1 MKKFLVVGC
10 GGSGAKTQAYMI
22 DQLKAHIRSFDPTLT
37 SLPKAWQFVSVDV
50 PIEPEPGPDGLG
62 NVQVNGGR
70 YVGIGSKEQ
79 YRTFDSGI
87 TRMLGERKALGEVA
101 TWSDRHPENR
111 TTPISDGAGQ
121 FRGLGRMLTL
131 RAIPRI
137 REELRAALN
146 TLEEAETLR
155 ELDELNYRI
164 TGHHQNSAESSTVI
178 LVISSMAGGAG
189 ASMFLDVC
197 RILATLPNGKPE
209 HTGVF
214 MYTPE
219 VFENLPAEAMVGA
232 WPNALAMFGEAVA
245 TQTGTATESDV
256 ALFKALG
263 VNAGG
268 SRNTFARLFPIG
280 ARMGAKGARFG
291 DGSPNT
297 VYRGL
302 GRSLAALM
310 TSEKSAE
317 SFVAYSLGNTGAP
330 EADRSL
336 FGWASPADT
345 PWDFMP
351 WGSMGYAQL
360 SMGRDRYAEYSA
372 QRLARTAFD
381 RILTGH
387 MDPRSTDTGE
397 EQLTKRVSDRYAD
410 ILDRIGINR
419 WILEGQPNAAF
430 IAQWVSYLC
439 GGPAA
444 TAAEQSRQWLRQ
456 QLPAADNMKAT
467 EWTDLVRG
475 KLADPGNGRYVT
487 AQLDAAAYSFVHT
500 FADQFCD
507 LVTAMA
513 EENLATVGL
522 PFVGKVLERL
532 SEDIRQRLIRPLAEF
547 AAQNTHLDPMASN
560 PTVEQLLQPITGNGM
575 VANAGTT
582 LDNIS
587 AQYRGQFLQVF
598 GVHVAAK
605 LHPVLEDFLN
615 NVLTR
620 LSDELRGAHETLEY
634 ADKKKSVSV
643 NLADVATD
651 DPVAWPSDR
660 EEMISD
666 RFRGSAN
673 EILISDVDN
682 FPTDYE
688 DHILADVQVADPS
701 VADAAQAGLY
711 AAQSVIRGTWATN
724 GSEKAPED
732 TLARP
737 AASRFGGNRCGWVS
751 RYLTAS
757 PTGGEERESHP
768 GSFTAKLRPADLLQR
783 SRMWIQRP
791 DYHFHKFISTDLRSY
806 MTQDEVTTDVTFAR
820 RMNRLRSAFT
830 TALAQ
835 ARPLAAVDSAMIS
848 RVHHTAES
856 YHYNFSEIPFKA
868 NSAAEELRAV
878 LNGTTH
884 LDDATADSLDS
895 SLTQGTKV
903 RHIDVFGSYP
913 NYSPV
918 VFSSLFPHIVK
929 DWNSRTSHDGFWT
942 LRRSRPLAGALP
954 LSAAERR
961 AMVGGWLIGSVTGRI
976 YIQDRDLPTAC
987 AHIFD
992 DAAQQWVPFPDP
1004 LLTTP
1009 AQFKTPLD
1017 WMPAVIESVLLA
1029 YADIQSQD
1037 DRGRLAQSLR
1047 PYHLLRGLYDDSVS
1061 GPTTGVT
1068 RHPSVGRIAD
1078 FLRTG
1083 ERPGQAPAGTSV
1095 ADRHDFFLGQLNQ
1108 AAKNADN
1115 FLPGSGAG
1123 LPGAQAQG
1131 KPWAEVTDRSY
1142 ASAMPFYRDLAPDVR
1157 DITRALRTNLDLA
1170 RAEAERPVA
1179 TGPSFP
1185 ADPFGGPVAQ
1195 AAPQAGPVLPD
1206 FGNGVI

>member
-87 TRMLGERKALGEVA
+87 TRMLGEKKALGEVA
-101 TWSDRHPENR
+101 TWSDRHPESR

-146 TLEEAETLR
+146 TLEEADTLR
-155 ELDELNYRI
+155 ELDELNHKI
-164 TGHHQNSAESSTVI
+164 TGHHQNSAEASTVI

-219 VFENLPAEAMVGA
+219 VFENLPAESMVGA

-245 TQTGTATESDV
+245 TQTGASTESDV

-317 SFVAYSLGNTGAP
+317 AFVAYSLGNTGAP

-336 FGWASPADT
+336 FGWASPTDT

-397 EQLTKRVSDRYAD
+397 EQLKKRVADRYPD
-410 ILDRIGINR
+410 ILDQIGLGQ
-419 WILEGQPNAAF
+419 WITERQGPAF

-439 GGPAA
+439 GNQAA
-444 TAAEQSRQWLRQ
+444 TAAERSRQWLRQ
-456 QLPAADNMKAT
+456 QLPTADGMKAT
-467 EWTDLVRG
+467 EWADLVRG
-475 KLADPGNGRYVT
+475 KLGDPGNSWYVT
-487 AQLDAAAYSFVHT
+487 SQLDADAYTFVHS

-507 LVTAMA
+507 MVTAMA
-513 EENLATVGL
+513 EENIASVGL
-522 PFVGKVLERL
+522 PFVEKVLEQL
-532 SEDIRQRLIRPLAEF
+532 AKSIREQLVRPLAEY
-547 AAQNTHLDPMASN
+547 AAQNAHLDPMAVN
-560 PTVEQLLQPITGNGM
+560 AATEQLLQPVTGNGA
-575 VANAGTT
+575 VTNSGSI

-615 NVLTR
+615 NVLKR
-620 LSDELRGAHETLEY
+620 LSDELRGIHETLEH
-634 ADKKKSVSV
+634 ADRKKDVSV

-682 FPTDYE
+682 FPTDYGN
-688 DHILADVQVADPS
+688 HILHDVQVADPT
-701 VADAAQAGLY
+701 VADAGQAGLH
-711 AAQSVIRGTWATN
+711 AAQSVIRGDWNTDGA
-724 GSEKAPED
+724 EKAPKD

-737 AASRFGGNRCGWVS
+737 AATVVGGNRCGWVS
-751 RYLTAS
+751 PHLTAS

-768 GSFTAKLRPADLLQR
+768 GTFTAKLRPADLLQR

-791 DYHFHKFISTDLRSY
+791 DYHFHRFISTDLRSY
-806 MTQDEVTTDVTFAR
+806 MTQDELTTDVTFDN

-848 RVHHTAES
+848 RVHHTSES

-868 NSAAEELRAV
+868 NSAAEALRAV

-929 DWNSRTSHDGFWT
+929 DWNSRTNHDGFWT

-954 LSAAERR
+954 LSKAERQ

-976 YIQDRDLPTAC
+976 YIQDQGRPTAC
-987 AHIFD
+987 AYVFD
-992 DAAQQWVPFPDP
+992 DDAQQWVPFPDP

-1009 AQFKTPLD
+1009 AQFKAQLD

-1047 PYHLLRGLYDDSVS
+1047 PYHLLRALYDSNAS

-1068 RHPSVGRIAD
+1068 RHPSVDRIAD

-1083 ERPGQAPAGTSV
+1083 TRPGQAVAGTSV
-1095 ADRHDFFLGQLNQ
+1095 ADRYDFFLGQLDQ
-1108 AAKNADN
+1108 AARNADN
-1115 FLPGSGAG
+1115 FLPGNGPG
-1123 LPGAQAQG
+1123 LPGSQAQG
-1131 KPWAEVTDRSY
+1131 KPWAEVTDRGY

-1157 DITRALRTNLDLA
+1157 DITRALKTNLGLA
-1170 RAEAERPVA
+1170 RAEAERPVQS
-1179 TGPSFP
+1179 GPVFP
-1185 ADPFGGPVAQ
+1185 GDPFGGPGAQ
-1195 AAPQAGPVLPD
+1195 PAPPTGPALPD
-1206 FGNGVI
+1206 FGDGMI